1 LIRTTIDLMPGG
13 AAASSDEQIQS
24 AEREIM
30 KTASEVLTIA
40 DDARLEGR
48 VSGIDPDRAVDAA
61 GTLRRIAFRA
71 GSISD
76 VRLQTPMPRL
86 VPETQAARDSF
97 EFELR
102 ARLQM
107 WLDYFEDSRKV
118 NSRSALALAAT
129 CDSPRLGELLTRYT
143 DRISASGFA
152 EVAAWPG
159 DARVAL
165 FAELESYQRFV
176 VLAGE
181 LDDGL
186 SRVPVPQSR

>member
-1 LIRTTIDLMPGG
+1 LRTTIDLVPGG
-13 AAASSDEQIQS
+13 AASSSDEQIQA

-30 KTASEVLTIA
+30 KTASEVLTVA

-86 VPETQAARDSF
+86 VPETLAARDAF
-97 EFELR
+97 ESELR
-102 ARLQM
+102 ARLRM
-107 WLDYFEDSRKV
+107 WLDYFEDGAKV
-118 NSRSALALAAT
+118 NSPSALALAAT
-129 CDSPRLGELLTRYT
+129 SDSARLGELLTRYAE
-143 DRISASGFA
+143 RISASGFA

-159 DARVAL
+159 ESRVAL
-165 FAELESYQRFV
+165 FGELESYQRIV
-176 VLAGE
+176 ILAGE
-181 LDDGL
+181 LDNGL
-186 SRVPVPQSR
+186 SRVPLPQSR